1 MEKSLQESLKSLKV
15 SKSHVEFGILYKLLY
30 INVLSFLLQFLLLIW
45 YSGTV
50 GHLGHLVLFSSLFL
64 SLAIS
69 LRSTFAMPHVI
80 VFAGFTG
87 TELLSLP

>member
-1 MEKSLQESLKSLKV
+1 MGKW
-15 SKSHVEFGILYKLLY
+15 EFWKKCP
-30 INVLSFLLQFLLLIW
+30 
-45 YSGTV
+45 
-50 GHLGHLVLFSSLFL
+50 LFSP

-80 VFAGFTG
+80 VFAEFTR

>member
-1 MEKSLQESLKSLKV
+1 MGRWENGKM
-15 SKSHVEFGILYKLLY
+15 GILEKMPS
-30 INVLSFLLQFLLLIW
+30 I
-45 YSGTV
+45 
-50 GHLGHLVLFSSLFL
+50 FL

-69 LRSTFAMPHVI
+69 LRYVFAMSHVI